1 MDEIKELVLFHI
13 DECVV
18 KEEYDGEP
26 TIDKEKLLEIL
37 TIMIDRREKAIL
49 RKHKIKI

>member
-13 DECVV
+13 EECVI

-26 TIDKEKLLEIL
+26 TIDKEKLLDML
-37 TIMIDRREKAIL
+37 TIMIDKREEAIF
-49 RKHKIKI
+49 RKFKIKK

>member
-26 TIDKEKLLEIL
+26 TIDKEKLL
-37 TIMIDRREKAIL
+37 DKN
-49 RKHKIKI
+49 